1 MNFLEIITKLFGN
14 KSQKDMREVMP
25 YVQKIN
31 AVYPDLAKLSNDE
44 LRAKTEEIKQQ
55 VAAYV
60 QPQKDEIASLKAS
73 IEETPIEKREA
84 IYRRVDDLEKE
95 IKKRYE
101 EVLDEVLPT
110 VFQRL

>member
-60 QPQKDEIASLKAS
+60 QPQKDEIASES
-73 IEETPIEKREA
+73 VNRGDSYRET
-84 IYRRVDDLEKE
+84 
-95 IKKRYE
+95 
-101 EVLDEVLPT
+101 
-110 VFQRL
+110 

>member
-73 IEETPIEKREA
+73 IEETPIEKR
-84 IYRRVDDLEKE
+84 
-95 IKKRYE
+95 
-101 EVLDEVLPT
+101 
-110 VFQRL
+110 